1 MSDLS
6 RQYIF
11 LSRTVSH
18 YEFSNNAEDNGLKS
32 WLGVCNIIQNEIN
45 KKLSNLLTVGLPVP
59 HDMMRSMWV
68 DRMVLFCTF

>member
-18 YEFSNNAEDNGLKS
+18 YEFSNNAEDNGLES

-45 KKLSNLLTVGLPVP
+45 KKTQQSADCWLALAS
-59 HDMMRSMWV
+59 
-68 DRMVLFCTF
+68 